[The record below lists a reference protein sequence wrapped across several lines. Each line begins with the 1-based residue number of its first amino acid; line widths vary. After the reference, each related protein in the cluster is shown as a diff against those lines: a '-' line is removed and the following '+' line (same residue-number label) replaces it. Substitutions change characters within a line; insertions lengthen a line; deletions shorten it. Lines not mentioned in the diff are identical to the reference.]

1 MKPLDPKHTQDIHR
15 EDPLLK
21 IDDSDMMASMEE
33 QLWAIEAGVEPQS
46 QGGLMGMKLELPP
59 LRKGAGA
66 PGIKAKYNPDR
77 QRTLIGDRSRTPIT
91 AQTPTRELEQ
101 PTETPEGTKDLV
113 SRQYQLRV
121 NLCCNC

>member
-1 MKPLDPKHTQDIHR
+1 MSTKVLSNITIYNALLIPIKTIYDQQHKFIPNSYCLLTRSFVPSGVSV

-21 IDDSDMMASMEE
+21 LDDSDMMASMEE

-66 PGIKAKYNPDR
+66 PGKA
-77 QRTLIGDRSRTPIT
+77 
-91 AQTPTRELEQ
+91 
-101 PTETPEGTKDLV
+101 TKHAHN
-113 SRQYQLRV
+113 SA
-121 NLCCNC
+121 NKA